1 MLSMPSADASAQG
14 ELFEAP
20 PPAAL
25 PDGLVLRADFI
36 DAAEEASLVEVIT
49 ALPLA
54 EARYRGFTARRRVA
68 SYGTQYD
75 FDDLRLT
82 AGLPLPEALLPL
94 RARAAALIGAAPGDF
109 TNVLVAEYRPG
120 TPLGWHRDVPDFET
134 VVGISLGGVARMRL
148 RRWPAVNPKKTDVLS
163 LALPPRSA
171 YVLSGEARWRW
182 QHSIAPTTVQR
193 WSITFRTP
201 RVRLAPS
208 ATGGRGRG

>member
-1 MLSMPSADASAQG
+1 MTPVDLPAQG
-14 ELFEAP
+14 ELFGV
-20 PPAAL
+20 PAAASL
-25 PDGLVLRADFI
+25 PQGLQFRTEFI
-36 DAAEEASLVEVIT
+36 DAAEEASLLEIIA

-82 AGLPLPEALLPL
+82 AGLPLPEALGPL
-94 RARAAALIGAAPGDF
+94 RARAAAWIGVAPGDF
-109 TNVLVAEYRPG
+109 SNVLVAEYRAG

-148 RRWPAVNPKKTDVLS
+148 RRWPAVSPKKADVLS

-171 YVLSGEARWRW
+171 YVLAADARWRW
-182 QHSIAPTTVQR
+182 QHSIAPTTELR
-193 WSITFRTP
+193 WSITFRTA
-201 RVRLAPS
+201 RS
-208 ATGGRGRG
+208 GRA

>member
-1 MLSMPSADASAQG
+1 MTRADASTQG
-14 ELFEAP
+14 EMFDTPA
-20 PPAAL
+20 PAAL
-25 PDGLVLRADFI
+25 PDGLVFRAEFI
-36 DAAEEASLVEVIT
+36 DAAEEASLVGIVA

-94 RARAAALIGAAPGDF
+94 RARAAAWIRAAPGDF

-134 VVGISLGGVARMRL
+134 VVGISLGGAARMRL
-148 RRWPAVNPKKTDVLS
+148 RRWPAVNPKKADVLS

-171 YVLSGEARWRW
+171 YVLSGAARWRW
-182 QHSIAPTTVQR
+182 QHSIAPTAEHR
-193 WSITFRTP
+193 WSITFRTR
-201 RVRLAPS
+201 RVR
-208 ATGGRGRG
+208 T